1 MMLPVLVDLKT
12 WAASLIIDFPTDNIP
27 ILLDEKDWKRW
38 GNLLILENTFSV
50 NGAPETDQFN
60 DWRTWAQYLF
70 RQMANL

>member
-27 ILLDEKDWKRW
+27 ILSDEKKWKEW
-38 GNLLILENTFSV
+38 GNALVQETTFAE

-60 DWRTWAQYLF
+60 DWRTWAQFLF
-70 RQMANL
+70 KQMANL